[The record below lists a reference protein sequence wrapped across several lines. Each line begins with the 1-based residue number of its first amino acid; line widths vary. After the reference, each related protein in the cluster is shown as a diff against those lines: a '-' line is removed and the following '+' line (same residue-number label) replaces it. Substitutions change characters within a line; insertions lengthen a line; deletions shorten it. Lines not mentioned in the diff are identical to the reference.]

1 MSIEDIRKEIARR
14 QSFVHDA
21 LIGQSPEDLERHW
34 RLMGAQDAFKGL
46 LQFIEENNQKQT
58 DMQKFKF
65 GNPASVV
72 EVSKS
77 PLDRPEPGNRYTIF
91 DCLCRGFGQN
101 NKAPRKTYQV
111 TATTPSAAARL
122 AIGFY
127 RNDFFT
133 DGKENK

>member
-1 MSIEDIRKEIARR
+1 MRTKGPFFAVPARPTNQCWR
-14 QSFVHDA
+14 SFTKIFATPKLRRSAIHSQTDNSVTGPGNRP
-21 LIGQSPEDLERHW
+21 IKS
-34 RLMGAQDAFKGL
+34 
-46 LQFIEENNQKQT
+46 T